1 MSFSLAV
8 TLGVGLLQIIEPVG
22 APECMS
28 YIDPISS
35 NPDGTIVDSW
45 LVRSMR
51 SLICRSA
58 PHHHSMI
65 LPEQSPAKLHSKAL
79 LSLPLLLQPVCCL
92 PNTITLHLTN
102 LYTDTSLIPIH
113 TNLASSGL

>member
-8 TLGVGLLQIIEPVG
+8 TLGVGLLQIVLLVRLDACRMLTHP
-22 APECMS
+22 
-28 YIDPISS
+28 S
-35 NPDGTIVDSW
+35 NPHGTIVDSW

-58 PHHHSMI
+58 PHHHPMI

-102 LYTDTSLIPIH
+102 LYTDTSLIPIN
-113 TNLASSGL
+113 TSLASSGL